1 MGSLKE
7 IWSVRFIWFAVQIF
21 IGTAP
26 PRTTLQNP
34 NYAENLRVWQAS
46 IQAGRVVSNPLLDW
60 DEESQTSRSI
70 RELEG
75 WVETDDGVLPGFINH
90 YSDIP
95 SDNYQG
101 LNRNLSLEATMAAD
115 RNVRTSIQVLRKDV
129 IVMFGARPTRMFP
142 RTLHHGYFFAN
153 VWQYIRRLG

>member
-1 MGSLKE
+1 MKRK
-7 IWSVRFIWFAVQIF
+7 V
-21 IGTAP
+21 
-26 PRTTLQNP
+26 
-34 NYAENLRVWQAS
+34 
-46 IQAGRVVSNPLLDW
+46 D
-60 DEESQTSRSI
+60 
-70 RELEG
+70 
-75 WVETDDGVLPGFINH
+75 PGFINH

-153 VWQYIRRLG
+153 V